1 MEQEIKELLKRNL
14 EVAEKSLDILQKM
27 RRASLWGRFFHL
39 LKWAIIIGAMVWSYL
54 ALQPYLQKFI
64 GLGQQ
69 LKGLS
74 PYGGSAEGRQNSL
87 PQGDLQDLLK

>member
-1 MEQEIKELLKRNL
+1 MDHDIKELLKKNL
-14 EVAEKSLDILQKM
+14 EVSERSLDILQKM

-39 LKWAIIIGAMVWSYL
+39 LKWAIIIGATVWSYL

-69 LKGLS
+69 FNEL
-74 PYGGSAEGRQNSL
+74 QNSL
-87 PQGDLQDLLK
+87 PGGDLQDLLK

>member
-1 MEQEIKELLKRNL
+1 MDHDIKELLKKNL
-14 EVAEKSLDILQKM
+14 EVSERSLDILQKM

-39 LKWAIIIGAMVWSYL
+39 LKWLIIIGATVWSYL

-69 LKGLS
+69 FNEL
-74 PYGGSAEGRQNSL
+74 QNSL
-87 PQGDLQDLLK
+87 PQGSLQDILK

>member
-1 MEQEIKELLKRNL
+1 MSDSEIKELLKRNL
-14 EVAEKSLDILQKM
+14 EISERSLDILQKM

-39 LKWAIIIGAMVWSYL
+39 LKWLIIIGATVWSYL

-69 LKGLS
+69 FNEL
-74 PYGGSAEGRQNSL
+74 QNSL
-87 PQGDLQDLLK
+87 PGGDLQDLLK